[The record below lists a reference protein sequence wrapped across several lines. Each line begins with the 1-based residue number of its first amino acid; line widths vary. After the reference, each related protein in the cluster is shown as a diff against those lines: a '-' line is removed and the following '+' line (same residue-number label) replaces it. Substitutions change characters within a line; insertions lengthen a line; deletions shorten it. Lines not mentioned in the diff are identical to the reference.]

1 MSIAY
6 IFNFILSCFFSA
18 TYLIALAPRLVLNG
32 LAVYLG
38 FRRYMAQEAEIMAIL
53 FNYIVISIV
62 LELNA
67 YNSHRKTL

>member
-1 MSIAY
+1 
-6 IFNFILSCFFSA
+6 
-18 TYLIALAPRLVLNG
+18 LAPRLVLNG